1 MRASKLLGNLCA
13 AAWLGAIGSA
23 FMVVFASI
31 FYFFT
36 SPTDFDKERHPEKEG
51 TWLLFT
57 GYGWMKAAAIL
68 AVLALIFY
76 VMESVSKKVEDAA
89 DAEQRQ
95 RDEKERQERAA
106 REQDASRQQQLKN
119 SIENANATA
128 LRMLNSLPDDLA
140 NAVAALERADV
151 DWKERVYNPFWNS
164 VEECACHL
172 DAYKKAV
179 QEIDSCADRYKD
191 AARDYNGQVP
201 PFAVS
206 SISLESLQSYAAI
219 SDAMA
224 KYTRRA
230 QGDRDFAQIFE
241 MWRGNA
247 IMERGFANLQTAV
260 RQVGA
265 QISSQISAL
274 SSSIDGIAGSIDNQ
288 SHSMIASINRQS
300 AMQSEHHSNLERS
313 LNASQQHEKQ
323 IAKRLWNIEHGYKSM
338 F

>member
-1 MRASKLLGNLCA
+1 MGSSKLFGNLFA
-13 AAWLGAIGSA
+13 AACLGAVGSA
-23 FMVVFASI
+23 FMVVFASV

-36 SPTDFDKERHPEKEG
+36 IPSSFEKERHPDKEG
-51 TWLLFT
+51 IWLLFT
-57 GYGWMKAAAIL
+57 GYGWMKAAAVL
-68 AVLALIFY
+68 VVLALIFY
-76 VMESVSKKVEDAA
+76 MMKSVSKKIEDAA
-89 DAEQRQ
+89 DVEQRQ

-106 REQDASRQQQLKN
+106 REQHASSQQQLKS

-128 LRMLNSLPDDLA
+128 LRMLNSLPDELA
-140 NAVAALERADV
+140 DAVAALERADV
-151 DWKERVYNPFWNS
+151 DFKERVYSPFWNS

-172 DAYKKAV
+172 DAYKNAV
-179 QEIDSCADRYKD
+179 QEIDSCAYRYKD
-191 AARDYNGQVP
+191 AAKDYNGQVP

-206 SISLESLQSYAAI
+206 AISLESLQSYAAI

-274 SSSIDGIAGSIDNQ
+274 SSSIDGISGSIDNQ
-288 SHSMIASINRQS
+288 SRSMIASINHQS
-300 AMQSEHHSNLERS
+300 AMQSAHHSSLERS
-313 LNASQQHEKQ
+313 LNAFTATREADCKEVVEYRAR
-323 IAKRLWNIEHGYKSM
+323 I
-338 F
+338 